1 MGRGFSR
8 EGGAP
13 QKYNAMTTGFL
24 HRSFSL
30 LLLPFLAAGLLRAA
44 PPDLYDRFGGF
55 TGIQR
60 EATGFF
66 RVEQVDGRW
75 MFITPEGHGYV
86 ALGVNHID
94 IFLKDQAG
102 AMLQRLG
109 GDQKK
114 VEQSLFQSVR
124 DLGFN
129 AGGAYGS
136 EKSQFPPGLPWV
148 ASLRYPGG
156 EKFKMDVF
164 DPAWQAQLRE
174 TVVRQCKGFSN
185 DPFVLGVSFIDIPH
199 YRNFRIH
206 YFQTLPESA
215 PGRKRYEDAK
225 QAGLSDEEFM
235 GLVADTLYGQLK
247 AAVREGAPHHLFFG
261 EKFQLRD
268 APDPVLKAV
277 GKHVDVFCTQAL
289 VRSEQRPPEWQT
301 FQKEAFDH
309 EFKLTGK
316 PMLIIDW
323 SSPFSF
329 GEAFECSAGLVKPEA
344 EAAADRAKWLAD
356 AFEQPYLIGVFRCFL
371 IGLHPNDKMLEGRGR
386 RSCLSDDGTPFPV
399 ITESTGVA
407 NRSVLL
413 RIYANAT
420 KDK

>member
-1 MGRGFSR
+1 
-8 EGGAP
+8 
-13 QKYNAMTTGFL
+13 MTTGFP
-24 HRSFSL
+24 HRFFAV
-30 LLLPFLAAGLLRAA
+30 LLLPFLVAGLLRGAT
-44 PPDLYDRFGGF
+44 PDLYDRFGGF
-55 TGIQR
+55 KGIQR

-66 RVEQVDGRW
+66 RVENVDGRW
-75 MFITPEGHGYV
+75 MFITPEGHGYL

-94 IFLKDQAG
+94 VFLAGQAD

-109 GDQKK
+109 GDRRK
-114 VEQSLFQSVR
+114 VEEELFQSVQ

-136 EKSQFPPGLPWV
+136 DEKQFQLPWV
-148 ASLRYPGG
+148 ASLQYPGG

-164 DPAWQAQLRE
+164 DPAWQAKLRAA
-174 TVVRQCKGFSN
+174 VLRQCKAFAN

-206 YFQTLPESA
+206 YFRTLPESA
-215 PGRKRYEDAK
+215 PGRKRYEEAK
-225 QAGLSDEEFM
+225 RDGLTDDEFM
-235 GLVADTLYGQLK
+235 GIVADTLYGQLK
-247 AAVREGAPHHLFFG
+247 AAVREGAPHHLFLG

-289 VRSEQRPPEWQT
+289 VRSEHRPPEWQT

-309 EFKLTGK
+309 EFQLTGK

-323 SSPFSF
+323 SAPFSF

-344 EAAADRAKWLAD
+344 EAAADRAKWLSD
-356 AFEQPYLIGVFRCFL
+356 ACAQPYLIGVFRCFL
-371 IGLHPNDKMLEGRGR
+371 LGLHPNDKMLEGRGR
-386 RSCLSDDGTPFPV
+386 RSCLRDDGTPFPV
-399 ITESTGVA
+399 ITESTGAA
-407 NRSVLL
+407 NRMVLQ
-413 RIYANAT
+413 RVFAGAA
-420 KDK
+420 KEK